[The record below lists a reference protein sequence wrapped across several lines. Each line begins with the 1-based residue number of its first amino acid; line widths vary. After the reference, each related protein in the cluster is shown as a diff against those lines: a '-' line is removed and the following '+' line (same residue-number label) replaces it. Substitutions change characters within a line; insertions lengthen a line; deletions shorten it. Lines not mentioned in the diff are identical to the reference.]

1 MELFDSDSGLFETTV
16 PSGFRS
22 VPRSCI
28 YYVGGYKLPS
38 AATHH
43 QLRVD
48 VVQEPA
54 EVLALELFPEL
65 PPLCHAA
72 AVGLRYVL
80 VKRQVVKNLRQVCVK
95 FKSSLY

>member
-1 MELFDSDSGLFETTV
+1 M
-16 PSGFRS
+16 
-22 VPRSCI
+22 

-80 VKRQVVKNLRQVCVK
+80 VKRQVVKNLRQICVGCVK
-95 FKSSLY
+95 TSNLRQIVPSLRQIVSNLNQVCIKFQ